1 VQKREKNSSGF
12 AREPGT
18 SSTHEF
24 FRRFSLLLPSAV
36 PSFATWRFPD
46 PRIGLYLEFFLV
58 TLLAC
63 IIRRFLGQSGCGTFS
78 KSLQPFIFSFIF
90 SKRGQLWWGGRL
102 GYYLAMSTGLLEYTR
117 PPKHTTGKGHLMWKV
132 WVAGKN
138 PLSDG

>member
-1 VQKREKNSSGF
+1 LRHGVSPIHGSGF
-12 AREPGT
+12 
-18 SSTHEF
+18 
-24 FRRFSLLLPSAV
+24 
-36 PSFATWRFPD
+36 
-46 PRIGLYLEFFLV
+46 YLEFFLSYFV
-58 TLLAC
+58 GMHYPAL
-63 IIRRFLGQSGCGTFS
+63 LGQSGCGTFAT
-78 KSLQPFIFSFIF
+78 FIFSFIF